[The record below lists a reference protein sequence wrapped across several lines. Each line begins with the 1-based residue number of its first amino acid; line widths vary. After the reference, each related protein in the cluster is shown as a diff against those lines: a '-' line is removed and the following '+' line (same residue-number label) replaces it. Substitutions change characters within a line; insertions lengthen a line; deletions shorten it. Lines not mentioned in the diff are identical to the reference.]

1 MTRRHFPESFRREAV
16 DQVLAGKPLRH
27 LAKTLG
33 IAESLLANGGTG
45 TSSKVTIP
53 FRQR

>member
-27 LAKTLG
+27 LAKMLG
-33 IAESLLANGGTG
+33 IAESLNGGAS